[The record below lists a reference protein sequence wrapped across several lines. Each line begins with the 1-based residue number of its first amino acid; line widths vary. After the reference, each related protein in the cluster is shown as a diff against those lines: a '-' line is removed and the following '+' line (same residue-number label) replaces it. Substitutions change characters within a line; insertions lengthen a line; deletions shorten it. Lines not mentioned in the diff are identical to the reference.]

1 MDSNTFALTAVAL
14 VIATWFVYRV
24 RKTVEGIECMH
35 DQVHENGDR
44 IDSIGFMLAIM
55 MDALEIAHPKD
66 EVPDAPDLS
75 TLVDQWDNEN

>member
-14 VIATWFVYRV
+14 FIATWFVYRV

-35 DQVHENGDR
+35 DQVHENGNN
-44 IDSIGFMLAIM
+44 IDSIGLMLAIL
-55 MDALEIAHPKD
+55 MDALKVAHPKD

>member
-35 DQVHENGDR
+35 EQVHENGDQ
-44 IDSIGFMLAIM
+44 IDSIGLMLAFM
-55 MDALEIAHPKD
+55 MDALDIEHPSN
-66 EVPDAPDLS
+66 VPDAPDLEN
-75 TLVDQWDNEN
+75 LVEQWDNEN

>member
-1 MDSNTFALTAVAL
+1 
-14 VIATWFVYRV
+14 
-24 RKTVEGIECMH
+24 MH

-44 IDSIGFMLAIM
+44 IDSIGLMLAIM

-75 TLVDQWDNEN
+75 TLVDQWVCRHSQTESESRILGYLDAEDISMVVSPILQT

>member
-1 MDSNTFALTAVAL
+1 MDSNTFALTTAAL

-35 DQVHENGDR
+35 DQVHENEDK

>member
-1 MDSNTFALTAVAL
+1 M
-14 VIATWFVYRV
+14 
-24 RKTVEGIECMH
+24 EGIECMH
-35 DQVHENGDR
+35 DQVHENEDK